1 MEKTMLAPGIFVYH
15 NVIPGYENIIND
27 IESAVSLDSRVIQWS
42 PATVKTGDSEGVY
55 SDQRDTMSIGIP
67 YLRNEVEDLSHPRK
81 AFETTLSSLFLKSFG
96 PIETDY
102 QAMHGVVFNGHDSYG
117 ILKYGVGQKFTNHI
131 DDHPSFLR
139 RISMVYYLN
148 EDYSGGEIN
157 FPRFGISYKP
167 RANEA
172 LLFPSTFVYNHSV
185 SEVTEGTRY
194 AVVSWIS

>member
-96 PIETDY
+96 PIEKDY

>member
-27 IESAVSLDSRVIQWS
+27 IESVVALDSRVVQWS
-42 PATVKTGDSEGVY
+42 PATVRTGDSEGVY

-81 AFETTLSSLFLKSFG
+81 AFETALSSLFLKSFG
-96 PIETDY
+96 PIEKDY
-102 QAMHGVVFNGHDSYG
+102 QDMHGVVFSGHDSYG

-131 DDHPSFLR
+131 DDHPSFPR

-194 AVVSWIS
+194 AVVSWIL